1 MERKKISLVLLFITV
16 SAFSLAALLLG
27 GCGSGGSDPSAGTVS
42 DKVWYVINV
51 TIPMDSSNARACKN
65 DVDVLADDCSD
76 GTFLVDHTTSATFTL
91 TRVDPDTD
99 PGILELDSY
108 TIDYIPMSPNLP
120 VIPSFT
126 VYQTQQIKKGDN
138 TVTLEVMDVG
148 RKNAFWSLFASGQQS
163 DDILPA
169 AYTASYTFKGQ
180 NSYGQSWSYHA
191 QAPIFVGEYDECAPC
206 N

>member
-1 MERKKISLVLLFITV
+1 MRRKKITPVLLSIMV

-27 GCGSGGSDPSAGTVS
+27 ACGSGGSDPSTGTVS
-42 DKVWYVINV
+42 DKVWYIINV
-51 TIPMDSSNARACKN
+51 TIPMDSSNVRACKN
-65 DVDVLADDCSD
+65 DVDVFADACTD

-99 PGILELDSY
+99 PGILELNSY
-108 TIDYIPMSPNLP
+108 TIDYIPMTPNLP

-126 VYQTQQIKKGDN
+126 VYQTQQIKEGDN
-138 TVTLEVMDVG
+138 TVTLEVMDVQ

-163 DDILPA
+163 GDILPA
-169 AYTASYTFKGQ
+169 SYTASYTFKGQ
-180 NSYGQSWSYHA
+180 NSYGQSWTYHA
-191 QAPIFVGEYDECAPC
+191 QAPIFVGEYNECAPC